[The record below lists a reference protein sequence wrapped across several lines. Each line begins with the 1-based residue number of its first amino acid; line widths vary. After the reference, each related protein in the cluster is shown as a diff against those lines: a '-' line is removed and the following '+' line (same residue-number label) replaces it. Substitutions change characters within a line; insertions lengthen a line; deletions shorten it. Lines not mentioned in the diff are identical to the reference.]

1 MLMNSTFG
9 VGKGKIQVS
18 PAVRILQTRNRN
30 AGSLVRIVRCKE
42 AMSMHVRKIEIFL
55 LAVFLLVCTG
65 VQAQSAAMSEPAWK
79 KLETATLRK
88 LLQNGDLVSVNR
100 SGSVEM
106 ATIGFLVGAS
116 SAEVFDIIVDYENYG
131 KLMPEVTQVKVTPK
145 GKNVIHVWFQ
155 VTAVDFGPLK
165 ITTDYTL
172 KVTKHKPDK
181 VTIEWV
187 SGKVKDV
194 SGYWELIPVDGGKKT
209 IVVYGITSNLQSAS
223 PIAATAL
230 KNQPATETAINLSSA
245 VMLAQAVRTKAEK

>member
-1 MLMNSTFG
+1 M
-9 VGKGKIQVS
+9 KIS
-18 PAVRILQTRNRN
+18 RI
-30 AGSLVRIVRCKE
+30 GIC
-42 AMSMHVRKIEIFL
+42 FL
-55 LAVFLLVCTG
+55 AALLLVCAG
-65 VQAQSAAMSEPAWK
+65 GRAGKAAMAEPAWK
-79 KLETATLRK
+79 KLDTATLRK
-88 LLQNGDLVSVNR
+88 LLQTGDLVSVSR

-106 ATIGFLVGAS
+106 ATIGFLVGAPS
-116 SAEVFDIIVDYENYG
+116 NEVFDVIVDYENYG
-131 KLMPEVTQVKVTPK
+131 KLMPEVTKVKVTPK

-172 KVTKHKPDK
+172 KVTKRKPNK

-194 SGYWELIPVDGGKKT
+194 SGYWELISVDGGKKT
-209 IVVYGITSNLQSAS
+209 IAIYGITSNLQSAS

-245 VMLAQAVRTKAEK
+245 VMLAQAVRKKAEK

>member
-1 MLMNSTFG
+1 MRFTRLKFPTVIPQCAVFHPKRRNSGAT
-9 VGKGKIQVS
+9 
-18 PAVRILQTRNRN
+18 VRMERF
-30 AGSLVRIVRCKE
+30 KE
-42 AMSMHVRKIEIFL
+42 AIHVLLRRTVICV
-55 LAVFLLVCTG
+55 LAVLLLVCAAG
-65 VQAQSAAMSEPAWK
+65 RAQSAAMSEPAWK
-79 KLETATLRK
+79 KLDTATLKK

-100 SGSVEM
+100 SGAVEM
-106 ATIGFLVGAS
+106 STIGFLVGAS
-116 SAEVFDIIVDYENYG
+116 PGEVFDVIVDYENYG
-131 KLMPEVTQVKVTPK
+131 KLMPEVTKVKVTPK
-145 GKNVIHVWFQ
+145 GKNVVHVWFQ

-194 SGYWELIPVDGGKKT
+194 SGYWELIAIDGGKKT
-209 IVVYGITSNLQSAS
+209 IAVYGITSNLQSAS

-245 VMLAQAVRTKAEK
+245 VMLAQAIRKKAEK